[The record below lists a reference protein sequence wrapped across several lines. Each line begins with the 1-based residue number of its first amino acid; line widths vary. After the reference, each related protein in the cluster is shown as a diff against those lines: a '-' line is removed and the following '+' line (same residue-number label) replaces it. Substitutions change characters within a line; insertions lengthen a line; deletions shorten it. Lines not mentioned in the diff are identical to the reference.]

1 MLKRA
6 KWNKMAINR
15 RNERGT
21 GPFFV
26 AKCLYCGGKWCIVD
40 LDKIV
45 QVAVSLILEG
55 KTMFLGEYENSIDAK
70 NRIII
75 PSKFRKELGV
85 TCYLS
90 KGPDNCLTIY
100 PEAQWQEHI
109 EKLRSLPTNKAGA
122 RNNLRKYTSNS
133 GEAEV
138 DGQGRITIPQKFFR
152 LIGFGRDVVG
162 VGCIDKIEVWDRG
175 EWEKVSGV
183 PDDEE
188 YEV

>member
-1 MLKRA
+1 M
-6 KWNKMAINR
+6 
-15 RNERGT
+15 
-21 GPFFV
+21 
-26 AKCLYCGGKWCIVD
+26 D

-109 EKLRSLPTNKAGA
+109 EKLRSLPTKQS
-122 RNNLRKYTSNS
+122 RSKKQS
-133 GEAEV
+133 
-138 DGQGRITIPQKFFR
+138 QKIHLQQR
-152 LIGFGRDVVG
+152 R
-162 VGCIDKIEVWDRG
+162 
-175 EWEKVSGV
+175 S
-183 PDDEE
+183 
-188 YEV
+188 